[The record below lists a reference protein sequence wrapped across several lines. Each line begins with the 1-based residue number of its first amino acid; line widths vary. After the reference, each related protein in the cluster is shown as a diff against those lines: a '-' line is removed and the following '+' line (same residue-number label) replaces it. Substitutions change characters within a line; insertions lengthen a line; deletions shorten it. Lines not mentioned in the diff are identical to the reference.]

1 MEGIDAAHA
10 IRAAHPAIGV
20 AVLSQHTD
28 ESYALALFRD
38 GTAGYA
44 YLLKDRLGDL
54 EELIRALRAVVAGGS
69 VIDPEVVDALVAR
82 RSRSAQSPLRS
93 LKPRELDVLR
103 VMAQGETNA
112 GIEQAL
118 HLSSSTVEKH
128 VNAIFASYNLPMLRS
143 IAG

>member
-1 MEGIDAAHA
+1 
-10 IRAAHPAIGV
+10 
-20 AVLSQHTD
+20 LSQHTD

-38 GTAGYA
+38 GTAGFA

-54 EELIRALRAVVAGGS
+54 EDLIRALRAVAAGGS

-82 RSRSAQSPLRS
+82 RSRSARSPLGT
-93 LKPRELDVLR
+93 LTPRELDVLR
-103 VMAQGETNA
+103 VMARGETNA

-128 VNAIFASYNLPMLRS
+128 VNSIFGKLQLADAPVHRRVAAVLTFLRDGANS
-143 IAG
+143 